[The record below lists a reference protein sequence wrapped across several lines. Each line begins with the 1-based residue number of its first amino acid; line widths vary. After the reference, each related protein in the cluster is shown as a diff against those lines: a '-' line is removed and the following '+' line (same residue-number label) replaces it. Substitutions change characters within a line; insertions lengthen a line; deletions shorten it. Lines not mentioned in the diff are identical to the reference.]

1 MRTFPG
7 VAETAVKAV
16 HEHGRDYLKSVDC
29 VGEKKLKGKK
39 LPEVTAENVVAPIWQ
54 FGNFWQEDWQ
64 IMRFHA
70 NLSF

>member
-1 MRTFPG
+1 MLLGT
-7 VAETAVKAV
+7 
-16 HEHGRDYLKSVDC
+16 GR
-29 VGEKKLKGKK
+29 KKLKGKK